1 MPDEASGERPQAL
14 VLGGG
19 FAGIGA
25 AHALKKAEVDVVLV
39 DKHDYHTFQP
49 LLYQLATGLLETT
62 AVGHS
67 LRDLVKEAKHA
78 QRGRKWAK
86 ARDAWAAVLK
96 LRPGDDAATKGMQ
109 EAKKKAK

>member
-1 MPDEASGERPQAL
+1 MPEDAQARRPRVV

-25 AHALKKAEVDVVLV
+25 ARALKDADVDVTLV
-39 DKHDYHTFQP
+39 DRHDYHTFQP

-67 LRDLVKEAKHA
+67 LRDLVKGQDNATIHQA
-78 QRGRKWAK
+78 PDHRDRPRGQRGP
-86 ARDAWAAVLK
+86 
-96 LRPGDDAATKGMQ
+96 LRRVSRPSPTTTSCSPS
-109 EAKKKAK
+109 ERR